1 MTCIVFSVS
10 LYKIFRLVTASG
22 WSLPIFGGG
31 GSVSGG
37 FYYIRVPTWEMVLPI
52 FGGGVSVR
60 WLLLYTCVRGK
71 WCIEFTEAYD
81 LIYSYRRYSKAN
93 KLPHT

>member
-52 FGGGVSVR
+52 FGGGGQCQVVA
-60 WLLLYTCVRGK
+60 T
-71 WCIEFTEAYD
+71 
-81 LIYSYRRYSKAN
+81 IYMRTWEMVY
-93 KLPHT
+93 